1 LGIAVAATQQIDQH
15 IIWQV
20 TDLQLPRFERDFIRQ
35 AAVGDQKLVPYL
47 DQTGRR
53 DNPGAGVA
61 EHVAIVP
68 RRNVRRELNAVFAQQ
83 IANPG
88 RINAKHQGH
97 RRILEALKGDVVTGT
112 DFHVVS
118 P

>member
-1 LGIAVAATQQIDQH
+1 MYLSFSLERWPQINQSACGVCA
-15 IIWQV
+15 II
-20 TDLQLPRFERDFIRQ
+20 P
-35 AAVGDQKLVPYL
+35 
-47 DQTGRR
+47 
-53 DNPGAGVA
+53 
-61 EHVAIVP
+61 
-68 RRNVRRELNAVFAQQ
+68 QQ

-88 RINAKHQGH
+88 RINAEHQGH